1 MPVENQK
8 ADPFGP
14 GGKTY
19 HVHLCVRG
27 YLRGAS
33 KRELAGMFQRTDG
46 SKLSA
51 DEAREYLMDCLSQ
64 GKEVL
69 PLSSECDGFDY
80 SGKGCPGHA
89 KEQQA

>member
-1 MPVENQK
+1 MSEENQK

-33 KRELAGMFQRTDG
+33 KHELAGMFQRQDG
-46 SKLSA
+46 TPLSA
-51 DEAREYLMDCLSQ
+51 EEAREYLMDCLAE
-64 GKEVL
+64 GKELL
-69 PLSSECDGFDY
+69 PLSSECEGFDY
-80 SGKGCPGHA
+80 REKGCPGHP
-89 KEQQA
+89 KVPLP

>member
-1 MPVENQK
+1 MPAENQK

-14 GGKTY
+14 NGTTY

-27 YLRGAS
+27 YLRDAS
-33 KRELAGMFQRTDG
+33 KRELAGMFQRQDG
-46 SKLSA
+46 TKLSA
-51 DEAREYLMDCLSQ
+51 DEAREYLMDCLAE

-69 PLSSECDGFDY
+69 PLSQECEGFDY

-89 KEQQA
+89 KKPQP